1 MRPQKY
7 YTKSNWD
14 LVIYTVLFV
23 LLAFYAFYLKG
34 TCEELGCLA
43 IIVPII
49 GIMGL
54 SIIEFFINLWVVSKK
69 YHFTS
74 ERKIVFVISG
84 IIAVFTIVSLLLSLG
99 N

>member
-1 MRPQKY
+1 MRPKQF

-14 LVIYTVLFV
+14 LFVYVVLFV
-23 LLAFYAFYLKG
+23 LLTSYAFFIKG

-43 IIVPII
+43 IIIPILA
-49 GIMGL
+49 IMGM
-54 SIIEFFINLWVVSKK
+54 SVIEFFANIWVYSKK
-69 YHFTS
+69 YHFST

-84 IIAVFTIVSLLLSLG
+84 IIAVFSLILILFSLV